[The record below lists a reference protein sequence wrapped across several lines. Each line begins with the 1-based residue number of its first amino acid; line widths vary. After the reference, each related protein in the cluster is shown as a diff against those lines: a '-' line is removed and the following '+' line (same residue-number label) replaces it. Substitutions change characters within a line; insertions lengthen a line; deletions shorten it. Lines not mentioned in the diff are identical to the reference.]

1 MLAAQCDS
9 TTALLCF
16 GPSPYCNTCEGS
28 CICSSDSGFG
38 SWRLVSPEAFVNL
51 AAALH
56 DREQVRGKCEAVL
69 SVRSIQIRQFAFS
82 LTVFQNEFI
91 RR

>member
-1 MLAAQCDS
+1 
-9 TTALLCF
+9 
-16 GPSPYCNTCEGS
+16 
-28 CICSSDSGFG
+28 
-38 SWRLVSPEAFVNL
+38 VNL